1 MTPPDRP
8 RTPPAAA
15 EQPSGRRRRPYEKPC
30 ILWREPL
37 EAMASECTSVPGGK
51 SDAVCVVAFS

>member
-1 MTPPDRP
+1 MKPPGGTRTASPGEDERP
-8 RTPPAAA
+8 P
-15 EQPSGRRRRPYEKPC
+15 GRRRPYEKPA

-51 SDAVCVVAFS
+51 SDALCVIAFS

>member
-1 MTPPDRP
+1 MSGPNGP
-8 RTPPAAA
+8 RTAPARD
-15 EQPSGRRRRPYEKPC
+15 EERRRERRRPYEKPA

-51 SDAVCVVAFS
+51 SDALCVVAFS

>member
-1 MTPPDRP
+1 MTPPDAPWTPPSDER
-8 RTPPAAA
+8 RTPD
-15 EQPSGRRRRPYEKPC
+15 RRRPYETPR

-51 SDAVCVVAFS
+51 SDALCVVAFS

>member
-1 MTPPDRP
+1 MTPPDGP
-8 RTPPAAA
+8 RTPPAGE
-15 EQPSGRRRRPYEKPC
+15 EQRPCRRRRRYEKPC

>member
-1 MTPPDRP
+1 VTGSNGSRSA
-8 RTPPAAA
+8 PACDEA
-15 EQPSGRRRRPYEKPC
+15 RRREGRRPYEKPC

>member
-1 MTPPDRP
+1 MEPPGATTKTLPGEDERP
-8 RTPPAAA
+8 
-15 EQPSGRRRRPYEKPC
+15 QGRRRPYEKPS

-51 SDAVCVVAFS
+51 SDAVCTIAFS